1 MLGRSTLPSTSRT
14 QIFIYVLLTLVSR
27 LSPFLQELSMRDA
40 PPASSITR
48 LTSLLFNPDH
58 STLPAAVEEDADV
71 AVAPHGQ
78 LLSLLA
84 LACAKLQTLCGMARL
99 WVQVV
104 QELRYRWEQ
113 GIQVR
118 HRPRISS

>member
-1 MLGRSTLPSTSRT
+1 
-14 QIFIYVLLTLVSR
+14 
-27 LSPFLQELSMRDA
+27 MRDA

-58 STLPAAVEEDADV
+58 STLPAAVDEDADV

-118 HRPRISS
+118 RPPSVSS